1 MRHAFAPVG
10 TRLRKAAATEDG
22 GEGAFGWHWS
32 GMERHGAALAVWLR
46 ALATLLATVL
56 ATAIATARATVATD
70 LAAGGRLCG

>member
-1 MRHAFAPVG
+1 VTRIVLRQAFAPVG

-46 ALATLLATVL
+46 ALATLLATV
-56 ATAIATARATVATD
+56 ATD